1 MYIFSKN
8 KKPTRFI
15 NNMPTEYHQSFRDNF
30 KSVNSKEELDRLKD
44 RCCENCRFTCG
55 LKPCAFENDYIL
67 YREIIDEIRKPS
79 VVYSDKPDPKLYIPR
94 PPEQD
99 RIYKIKPKTDCA
111 RVCKGQISKMSK
123 KITDNNVLDIL
134 SQVYEHVKG
143 FRFKRAYNICVK
155 NGINNLAKILGK
167 FIENN

>member
-30 KSVNSKEELDRLKD
+30 EYVNSKEELDRLKD
-44 RCCENCRFTCG
+44 LCCKNCRFTCG
-55 LKPCAFENDYIL
+55 LKPCAFENDYVL
-67 YREIIDEIRKPS
+67 YREIIDEIRKPL

-94 PPEQD
+94 PPKE
-99 RIYKIKPKTDCA
+99 REYKIKPKVKC
-111 RVCKGQISKMSK
+111 RQMCKIQITKMSK
-123 KITDNNVLDIL
+123 KEEHKDIL
-134 SQVYEHVKG
+134 EVLSQISEHVEG
-143 FRFKRAYNICVK
+143 FRFKRAYNLCIK
-155 NGINNLAKILGK
+155 NNIDKLAETLGK